1 MYLLYLDASGTPL
14 TQDVATKHYVLVG
27 LCMPE
32 SAWFGLDERL
42 QTLKRR
48 YCFPSD
54 DPDRFELHV
63 KQFAVTYEEQKRIPD
78 VESLNWGDRRSRTL
92 EIRQEKL
99 AAETDSDARRKR
111 RDRYKGTDPFI
122 HLSRRERSQLLED
135 AVDLIA
141 GHGSIRLFGEGV
153 SKAHP
158 SVVGGR
164 SDAVRESFTQVV
176 SRFNTFLQ
184 KMDTWKLQRSPRRS
198 IDHGL
203 LILDQDESTE
213 STIEQLFKRFR
224 TDGHPFGEMTHVI
237 DVPFFASSAKVGGL
251 QVVDVAAYVVR
262 RYFDKEVRRGS
273 HEERQFQRIFPKF
286 DRDTYGRLHG
296 LRHYVPMHTCDCLVC
311 QERGHAAPIAAP

>member
-14 TQDVATKHYVLVG
+14 PQDVSTKHYVLVG

-54 DPDRFELHV
+54 DLDRFELHV
-63 KQFAVTYEEQKRIPD
+63 KQFAVTYEEQRQIPD
-78 VESLNWGDRRSRTL
+78 FDSLSHAERRSRTL
-92 EIRQEKL
+92 DIRRQKL
-99 AAETDSDARRKR
+99 EAETDREARRER
-111 RDRYKGTDPFI
+111 RLRYAGTEPFI

-141 GHGSIRLFGEGV
+141 GHENIRLFGEGV
-153 SKAHP
+153 CKAHP
-158 SVVGGR
+158 AVVEGR
-164 SDAVRESFTQVV
+164 ADAVRESFTQVV
-176 SRFNTFLQ
+176 SRFDTFLQ
-184 KMDTWKLQRSPRRS
+184 KKDNWKLQRSPRRS
-198 IDHGL
+198 IDYGL

-213 STIEQLFKRFR
+213 TTIEQLFKRFR
-224 TDGHPFGEMTHVI
+224 TDGHPFGKMTHVI

-251 QVVDVAAYVVR
+251 QIVDVAAYVVR
-262 RYFDKEVRRGS
+262 RYFDKAVREGT
-273 HEERQFQRIFPKF
+273 HEERQFQKIFQRF

-296 LRHYVPMHTCDCLVC
+296 LRHYVPMRTCNCLVC
-311 QERGHAAPIAAP
+311 QERGHSAPIPPA